1 MATLVIDNMPA
12 SLFDRIQ
19 RLAKAQHRTPAD
31 AALDVL
37 ENALGDSAATRT
49 EAPLPSEPFLTEEI
63 CAPVTIPWPA
73 GELVNAVHVEPPLPT
88 AHDIPPEE

>member
-1 MATLVIDNMPA
+1 MATLVIDNMPP

-19 RLAKAQHRTPAD
+19 RLAKTQHRTPAD

-37 ENALGDSAATRT
+37 ETAFGDSISTRT

-63 CAPVTIPWPA
+63 CAPVEIPWPK
-73 GELVNAVHVEPPLPT
+73 GEIVVPIEVTDYLPEP
-88 AHDIPPEE
+88 HDIPAME

>member
-1 MATLVIDNMPA
+1 MATLVIDNIPA

-19 RLAKAQHRTPAD
+19 RLAKTQHQTPAD

-37 ENALGDSAATRT
+37 EGALGDTKVKFT

-63 CAPVTIPWPA
+63 CAPVEIPWPK
-73 GELVNAVHVEPPLPT
+73 GEIVMPIDLAEYLPEP
-88 AHDIPPEE
+88 HDIPTAE